1 MDDSTLNSRTVT
13 GQVETG
19 VEHGSVVLRDD
30 AGRQWQI
37 GRRWGHLTGCRVRL
51 VGHLRPDMMTT
62 AQQGTLLAV
71 DDVEVLEGTPREPRV
86 PGAGRYDI

>member
-1 MDDSTLNSRTVT
+1 MDHSALHTRTVT
-13 GQVETG
+13 GQVEAG
-19 VEHGSVVLRDD
+19 VEHGSVVLRDE

-37 GRRWGHLTGCRVRL
+37 GRKWGHLVGCTVRL
-51 VGHLRPDMMTT
+51 VGHLRPDMMST

-71 DDVEVLEGTPREPRV
+71 DEVEVLAGTPREPDG

>member
-1 MDDSTLNSRTVT
+1 MDDTAQQSRTVT
-13 GQVETG
+13 GHVEEG
-19 VEHGSVVLRDD
+19 VEHGSVVLRDE

-37 GRRWGHLTGCRVRL
+37 GSRWTHLIGCTVRL

-71 DDVEVLEGTPREPRV
+71 DEVEVLEGTPREPGA